1 MSISSFKVAAGDNA
15 PLQPLLEGLGVVL
28 TFWTEHLPIPERAT
42 PNPSTKTWKGIVA
55 LTFLTL
61 TAGKA
66 PKPDYAPTPAPA
78 TVEWRANGAIYQAA
92 SGYAPLTS
100 GMRASMVGDV
110 LTITL
115 VERTAATKSTS
126 QTTDRGGSIGLT
138 PPTTG
143 LLSLFNPSD
152 IGTSGTNA
160 FKGQGQTAQS
170 NALSGEISVTI
181 AAVYPNGTMLVR
193 GQKLVTLNRGD
204 EVVQVSGIIRE
215 ADIGSD
221 NRVLSTRIAD
231 ARITYTGK
239 GEMARASRQGWL
251 QRFFS
256 KVSPF

>member
-1 MSISSFKVAAGDNA
+1 MSISSFRSTSAATT
-15 PLQPLLEGLGVVL
+15 LLL
-28 TFWTEHLPIPERAT
+28 
-42 PNPSTKTWKGIVA
+42 
-55 LTFLTL
+55 L

-66 PKPDYAPTPAPA
+66 PKPDYTPTPALA
-78 TVEWRANGAIYQAA
+78 TVTSHANGAIFQAA
-92 SGYAPLTS
+92 SAYAPLTS
-100 GMRASMVGDV
+100 GARASMVGDV
-110 LTITL
+110 LTIAL

-126 QTTDRGGSIGLT
+126 QTTDRNGSIGLT
-138 PPTTG
+138 PPATG
-143 LLSLFNPSD
+143 LFNLFSPGDVS
-152 IGTSGTNA
+152 TSGTNA

-193 GQKLVTLNRGD
+193 GQKSITLNRGD
-204 EVVQVSGIIRE
+204 EYVQVSGIIRE

-239 GEMARASRQGWL
+239 GEMARASQQGWL

>member
-1 MSISSFKVAAGDNA
+1 MSINSFNA
-15 PLQPLLEGLGVVL
+15 SPLQPLLEGPGVAPSSV
-28 TFWTEHLPIPERAT
+28 RSKGAT
-42 PNPSTKTWKGIVA
+42 PSPSTKAWRGTLSGI
-55 LTFLTL
+55 FLLL

-66 PKPDYAPTPAPA
+66 PKPDYAPTPAPT
-78 TVEWRANGAIYQAA
+78 TVEWRADGAIFRATA
-92 SGYAPLTS
+92 GYAPLTS
-100 GMRASMVGDV
+100 GTRASMVGDV
-110 LTITL
+110 LTISL
-115 VERTAATKSTS
+115 VERTAASKSTS
-126 QTTDRGGSIGLT
+126 QTTDRNGSIGLT

-143 LLSLFNPSD
+143 LFSLFNPSD
-152 IGTSGTNA
+152 IGASGTNA

-204 EVVQVSGIIRE
+204 EYVQISGIVRD
-215 ADIGSD
+215 ADIASD

-239 GEMARASRQGWL
+239 GEMARASQQGWL